1 VRSTGQ
7 VLPRLLGATLLVIGA
22 VVSAQGASSDNDHS
36 FGPDALSAINRYRQE
51 KNLSPLK
58 VDYALINLA
67 TRHSAAM
74 AEKKALS
81 HSGFDARYAE
91 SGRRLCLE
99 NVGWNY
105 PTPEEQVAAWR
116 LSKGHDRNMLHP
128 TISRAG
134 IARIDGY
141 VTFFA
146 CD

>member
-1 VRSTGQ
+1 
-7 VLPRLLGATLLVIGA
+7 
-22 VVSAQGASSDNDHS
+22 
-36 FGPDALSAINRYRQE
+36 
-51 KNLSPLK
+51 
-58 VDYALINLA
+58 
-67 TRHSAAM
+67 M
-74 AEKKALS
+74 AETKALS
-81 HSGFDARYAE
+81 HSGFEARFAK

-134 IARIDGY
+134 VARVDGY

-146 CD
+146 CN